1 MDAPPIKPAG
11 TSRPWLT
18 LGICGGLLVHSAE
31 RVLAT
36 GLEPV
41 ARTALVVGA
50 LGDDSLPAILLREG
64 HDLGPLGG
72 RAVLHYDMTGM
83 CQGDHSHVVW
93 DLSGIRLEVLAH
105 LVIDLVV
112 AIQDPAWAPPPGA
125 GARLSDTHQLLSPD
139 LLTIAPLLATVL
151 WAAGHSGG
159 GVREAMDWLVPD
171 QLEQAVACCR
181 SIVGEQRMVLFDAME
196 RLLGGTAEVRQAA
209 IYKAWHALAP
219 IEAIQRNVT
228 ARQSVQRLDVG
239 GWLKARSVLAVS
251 LPPAATVGHQQVV
264 AALLTAALREQS
276 PVPLASRPGPSV
288 PRTERCVWLDVPKP
302 KHWEWHR
309 SEIIDQTE
317 NSPRALVVAD
327 AAAQFEPWMG
337 SKQSHDVLIG
347 ALAQPPTL
355 GVAGA
360 LIGRELDRPAPG
372 QVMLIR
378 GGQVHTLIAPTM
390 D

>member
-1 MDAPPIKPAG
+1 MGSPPIKPPG
-11 TSRPWLT
+11 VSRPWLT
-18 LGICGGLLVHSAE
+18 LGTCGGLPVQGAE

-36 GLEPV
+36 GLEPD
-41 ARTALVVGA
+41 ARKALVAGA

-64 HDLGPLGG
+64 HDLGPLGS

-93 DLSGIRLEVLAH
+93 DLSGIRLEVLTH
-105 LVIDLVV
+105 LVLDLVV
-112 AIQDPAWAPPPGA
+112 AIEDPVWTPPPGA
-125 GARLSDTHQLLSPD
+125 GARLSDAHELLSPD
-139 LLTIAPLLATVL
+139 LVTIAPLLATVL

-159 GVREAMDWLVPD
+159 GVREAMNWLAPD
-171 QLEQAVACCR
+171 QLAQAVAYCR
-181 SIVGEQRMVLFDAME
+181 SIAGEQRMMLLDAMD
-196 RLLGGTAEVRQAA
+196 RLLGGAAEARQAA

-228 ARQSVQRLDVG
+228 ARQSVQRLDIG
-239 GWLKARSVLAVS
+239 GWLKARSVLAIS

-276 PVPLASRPGPSV
+276 PVPSASRPGPSV

-309 SEIIDQTE
+309 SGILDQNE

-327 AAAQFEPWMG
+327 AAAQFELWIG
-337 SKQSHDVLIG
+337 SEQSHDVLIG

-355 GVAGA
+355 GVTGA
-360 LIGRELDRPAPG
+360 LIGRELDRPATG
-372 QVMLIR
+372 QLMLIR
-378 GGQVHTLIAPTM
+378 DGQVHTLIAPTM